1 MSPKSELGAKK
12 RLCRL
17 QMNLGKRRRRGRCSF
32 PELETDVSKEP
43 DISVWIKTEV
53 QIESLVI
60 PVAGTE

>member
-1 MSPKSELGAKK
+1 MRYFARPLLTEFLVIT
-12 RLCRL
+12 
-17 QMNLGKRRRRGRCSF
+17 GRCSF

-60 PVAGTE
+60 PVAGAE